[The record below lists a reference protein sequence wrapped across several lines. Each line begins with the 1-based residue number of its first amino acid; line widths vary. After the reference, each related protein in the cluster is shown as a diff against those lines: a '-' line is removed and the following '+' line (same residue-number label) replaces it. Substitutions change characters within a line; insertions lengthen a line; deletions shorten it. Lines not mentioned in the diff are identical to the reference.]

1 MCFLAKNPQFSLSLR
16 LRTTE
21 QLNLTPDG
29 CCPRNLGGIIVSRFL
44 WPSHPSPSH
53 HHSLVEFFST
63 RNVFFPNDG
72 HHRSFVPS
80 GVMFIY
86 RQVLLQAGWL
96 YDFGRLFRLKSI
108 LECVDFHFWGR
119 NLLLRWSIFPPIDYS
134 ERCYGDSQ
142 IVPGTYWEIL
152 PHFTDTH
159 IRRSSSSLVRS
170 SRIFQLGNFSH
181 TTFASDVA
189 VFLREIDK
197 HFVSFIIRYLSGSF
211 MGPSSLS
218 SPYIE
223 TFILH
228 CHTEFIVEN
237 SNQVTCTALYDSNFQ
252 ATSFSSSPL
261 KWL

>member
-1 MCFLAKNPQFSLSLR
+1 MA
-16 LRTTE
+16 
-21 QLNLTPDG
+21 LTPVPVTSPL
-29 CCPRNLGGIIVSRFL
+29 PRWILFDL
-44 WPSHPSPSH
+44 
-53 HHSLVEFFST
+53 T

-170 SRIFQLGNFSH
+170 CRIFQLGNFSH

-211 MGPSSLS
+211 VGPSSLC

-261 KWL
+261 KWLWCHIVVTLLGIWLSGGIPSNSSIPKAEVQ